1 MYVYIYILIYIYIY
15 TVLPLHLKQPE
26 DQNKVSETFHSG
38 KCTLKASLRI
48 RFQICSSGALKT
60 HVLKVFQIAV

>member
-1 MYVYIYILIYIYIY
+1 MYMYVY

-60 HVLKVFQIAV
+60 HLLKSGSVKCKLYLDIP